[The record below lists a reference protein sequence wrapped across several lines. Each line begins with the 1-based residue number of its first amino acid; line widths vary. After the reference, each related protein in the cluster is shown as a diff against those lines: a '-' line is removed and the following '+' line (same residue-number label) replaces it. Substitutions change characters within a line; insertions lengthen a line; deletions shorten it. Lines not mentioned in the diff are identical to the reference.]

1 MASVPLKPFLDSS
14 GTRILLGKKI
24 GSGGE
29 GNVYEILPPHL
40 QVVAKIYHKP
50 LEAHKQ
56 EKLLLMVRGC
66 NDELKSISAWPVD
79 VLHAREGGPVVGFL
93 MPKISDYEPVH
104 KVYGPNHRKEH
115 FPHAD
120 WRFLVRT
127 AKNLAAAF
135 FVIHKFGYVI
145 GDVNEGN
152 ILVNDKA
159 CVRLIDCDS
168 FQVRTNDRLY
178 YCEVGVAQFTPPEIQ
193 NSKHFNME
201 RTANHDNFGLSILF
215 FQLLFFGRHPFSGVY
230 AGKEDMPLDKSI
242 AEFRFAYGKNSPL
255 KSISAPPNS
264 VGLSVVPNDVAGLFE
279 RAFTETGARPSG
291 RPIAGDWWD
300 AFELLEKRMRRCSA
314 DSVHSYYSGLA
325 TCPWCRLE
333 ESSGLLLF
341 LSADRITKID
351 LRREWQKVE
360 AITPPG
366 PIPPISPGTF
376 IPRQVPLAPD
386 IERSLDFR
394 NFRQFAGI
402 AIIAGLLVM
411 ALGEMIPDY
420 LMLLPVVIFVMALFL
435 YPGEAAGEKRRR
447 LGNLDS
453 ARYMWDLWNKKWTT
467 EAGDSGYI
475 TQLNKLRDL
484 KRKYESIDR
493 EYRTS
498 LLNLERTMKERQ
510 QKKFLEHCNIDSCTL
525 PRIGTG
531 LKTALKSAGIGTA
544 ADITRSSLLV
554 IPQLDNTLTNDLL
567 AWRDKMERNFLFDP
581 KKGIERSD
589 LQNLIHKYQPMIK
602 PVERDILQGTLKL
615 HRIQDDI
622 LKKRIT
628 LRPAIEK
635 RAQDLAQAEANFEVF
650 NRTPEELIKQ
660 EIIGIFSPR
669 KDSL

>member
-1 MASVPLKPFLDSS
+1 MASVSLKPFLDSS

-29 GNVYEILPPHL
+29 GDVYEILPLHQNL
-40 QVVAKIYHKP
+40 VAKIYHKP
-50 LEAHKQ
+50 LEAQKQ

-66 NDELKSISAWPVD
+66 NDELKSISAWPTD
-79 VLHAREGGPVVGFL
+79 VLRTREGGPVVGFL

-104 KVYGPNHRKEH
+104 KVYGPTHRKEH

-152 ILVNDKA
+152 ILVNNEA

-193 NSKHFNME
+193 NSKNFKME

-230 AGKEDMPLDKSI
+230 GGKEDMPLDKAI

-255 KSISAPPNS
+255 KSISPPPNS
-264 VGLSVVPNDVAGLFE
+264 VGLSVVPNDVAELFE
-279 RAFTETGARPSG
+279 HAFSETGARYSG
-291 RPIAGDWWD
+291 RPVAGDWWD
-300 AFELLEKRMRRCSA
+300 AFESLEKRMRRCSA

-351 LRREWQKVE
+351 LKREWQRVE
-360 AITPPG
+360 AIIPPG

-376 IPRQVPLAPD
+376 IPRQTPLNPD
-386 IERSLDFR
+386 IESSLNFR

-411 ALGEMIPDY
+411 TLGEMITDY
-420 LMLLPVVIFVMALFL
+420 LIILPFVIIVMALFL
-435 YPGEAAGEKRRR
+435 YPGAAAGEKRKR

-453 ARYMWDLWNKKWTT
+453 ARYMWDLWNKKWIA
-467 EAGDSGYI
+467 EAGDSRFLS
-475 TQLNKLRDL
+475 QLNQLRDL

-498 LLNLERTMKERQ
+498 LLTLERTMKERQ
-510 QKKFLEHCNIDSCTL
+510 QKKFLEHCSIDTCTL
-525 PRIGTG
+525 PRINTG
-531 LKTALKSAGIGTA
+531 LKNILKSLGIRTA
-544 ADITRSSLLV
+544 ADITRNQLFG
-554 IPQLDNTLTNDLL
+554 IPQLDNTLTNELIG
-567 AWRDKMERNFLFDP
+567 WRDKMEKNFLFDP
-581 KKGIERSD
+581 TQGIDRSD
-589 LQNLIHKYQPMIK
+589 LQILIHKYQPMIK
-602 PVERDILQGTLKL
+602 PVERDLLLGILKL
-615 HRIQDDI
+615 HRVQEDI

-628 LRPAIEK
+628 LRPAVEK
-635 RAQDLAQAEANFEVF
+635 RARELAQATADFEVF
-650 NRTPEELIKQ
+650 SHTPEELITQ
-660 EIIGIFSPR
+660 EILGIFRPR
-669 KDSL
+669 KDFR

>member
-14 GTRILLGKKI
+14 GKRILLGKKI

-29 GNVYEILPPHL
+29 GDVYEIFSPHL
-40 QVVAKIYHKP
+40 KIVAKIYHKP
-50 LEAHKQ
+50 LEAQKQ

-79 VLHAREGGPVVGFL
+79 VLYAREGGPVVGFL

-104 KVYGPNHRKEH
+104 KVYGPTHRKEH

-152 ILVNDKA
+152 ILVNDEA

-168 FQVRTNDRLY
+168 FQVRTNERLY

-193 NSKHFNME
+193 NSKHFKME

-230 AGKEDMPLDKSI
+230 AGKEDMPLDKAI
-242 AEFRFAYGKNSPL
+242 AEFRFAYSKNSPL
-255 KSISAPPNS
+255 KSIAAPPNS

-279 RAFTETGARPSG
+279 RAFSETGARSAG
-291 RPIAGDWWD
+291 RPVAGDWWD
-300 AFELLEKRMRRCSA
+300 AFESLEKRMRRCSA

-351 LRREWQKVE
+351 IRREWQKVE

-366 PIPPISPGTF
+366 PIPDISKGKF
-376 IPRQVPLAPD
+376 IPHLVPLARD

-394 NFRQFAGI
+394 NFCQFAGI
-402 AIIAGLLVM
+402 VIIAGCMVM
-411 ALGEMIPDY
+411 VLGEMITDY
-420 LMLLPVVIFVMALFL
+420 LMLLPVVIVVMALFL
-435 YPGEAAGEKRRR
+435 YPGKAAGEKRKR
-447 LGNLDS
+447 LGNLTS
-453 ARYMWDLWNKKWTT
+453 ARYMWDLWNKKWTA
-467 EAGDSGYI
+467 EAGDSAFI
-475 TQLNKLRDL
+475 AQLNQLRDL

-498 LLNLERTMKERQ
+498 LLSLERTSKERQ
-510 QKKFLEHCNIDSCTL
+510 QKKFLEHCSIDTCTV
-525 PRIGTG
+525 PRINTG
-531 LKTALKSAGIGTA
+531 LKNILKSVGIGTA
-544 ADITRSSLLV
+544 ADISRNSLLS
-554 IPQLDNTLTNDLL
+554 IPQLDNTLTNELL

>member
-1 MASVPLKPFLDSS
+1 MASVPLKPFLNSS
-14 GTRILLGKKI
+14 GTRIHLGKKI

-29 GNVYEILPPHL
+29 GDVYEILQH
-40 QVVAKIYHKP
+40 QNIVAKIYHKP

-66 NDELKSISAWPVD
+66 NDELKSISAWPTD
-79 VLHAREGGPVVGFL
+79 VLHTREGGPVVGFL

-104 KVYGPNHRKEH
+104 KVYGPTHRKEH

-152 ILVNDKA
+152 ILVNEQA

-178 YCEVGVAQFTPPEIQ
+178 CCEVGVPQFTPPEIQ

-201 RTANHDNFGLSILF
+201 RTANHDNFGLSILL
-215 FQLLFFGRHPFSGVY
+215 FQLLFLGRHPYSGVY
-230 AGKEDMPLDKSI
+230 AGKEDMPLEKSI

-255 KSISAPPNS
+255 KSISPPPNS

-279 RAFTETGARPSG
+279 RAFSESGARTAG
-291 RPIAGDWWD
+291 RPGAADWWD
-300 AFELLEKRMRRCSA
+300 AFESLEKKMRRCSA

-325 TCPWCRLE
+325 GCPWCRLE

-360 AITPPG
+360 AIAPPG
-366 PIPPISPGTF
+366 PIPRISPGAF
-376 IPRQVPLAPD
+376 ITRQVPLAPD
-386 IERSLDFR
+386 LERSLSFR
-394 NFRQFAGI
+394 NFRQIAGM
-402 AIIAGLLVM
+402 AIIAGCVVM
-411 ALGEMIPDY
+411 ALGEMITDY
-420 LMLLPVVIFVMALFL
+420 LMVLPVVIVVMVLFL
-435 YPGEAAGEKRRR
+435 YPGKAADEKRRR

-453 ARYMWDLWNKKWTT
+453 ARYMWNLWYKKWFK
-467 EAGDSGYI
+467 EAGDSAYLS
-475 TQLNKLRDL
+475 QL
-484 KRKYESIDR
+484 KRLQDIKGKYESIDR
-493 EYRTS
+493 EYRAS
-498 LLNLERTMKERQ
+498 LLSLERTMKSRQ
-510 QKKFLEHCNIDSCTL
+510 QRKFLERCSIDTCTV
-525 PRIGTG
+525 PRIDTG
-531 LKTALKSAGIGTA
+531 LKNILKSVGIGTA
-544 ADITRSSLLV
+544 ADITRNALLG
-554 IPQLDNTLTNDLL
+554 IPQLDNTLTNEIL
-567 AWRDKMERNFLFDP
+567 AWREKMERNFLFDP
-581 KKGIERSD
+581 TKGIERSD
-589 LQNLIHKYQPMIK
+589 LQILIHKYQPMIK
-602 PVERDILQGTLKL
+602 PVERELLLGTLKL
-615 HRIQDDI
+615 HRIQEDI

-635 RAQDLAQAEANFEVF
+635 RARELAQAEADFEVF
-650 NRTPEELIKQ
+650 SSTPEELIKA
-660 EIIGIFSPR
+660 EIFGFFHPGKVSR
-669 KDSL
+669 